1 MDINSYDKIMEN
13 LREIKAVAET
23 LSCLSVDEAI
33 SVESTKTLGYRV
45 MAMSDEV
52 MELLRSETEK
62 NKP

>member
-1 MDINSYDKIMEN
+1 MEN